1 MDATRILRGR
11 QATGQETLDSVQGS
25 AEAESSMAVLL
36 TTTTVMTYPTTAGAF
51 YAANPTEIDGTEVEG
66 GAATYAPGSLL
77 YYALNVGTQIPPVGT
92 LIVAHSV
99 GGRWTFR
106 YDG

>member
-1 MDATRILRGR
+1 MSDTRILRSR
-11 QATGQETLDSVQGS
+11 QATGQGALDSAAGD
-25 AEAESSMAVLL
+25 AEADSSAAMLL

-51 YAANPTEIDGTEVEG
+51 YAASPTEINGTETEG
-66 GAATYAPGSLL
+66 GAATYVPGSLV
-77 YYALNVGTQIPPVGT
+77 YYALNVGTQIPPEGT
-92 LIVAHSV
+92 RVVAHGV